1 MAQINHF
8 KASFDEAKDFDKY
21 SNYALWIS
29 TILLGIGLG
38 IESYDNDLE
47 YVSGFISNINCFFI
61 LAFAILNFISGSIFF
76 DASIQRRVDFIDNS
90 FDSSFNEDRS
100 REYYTNENIASG
112 IYKMAVNGFE
122 NSLFTY
128 TISKEMITKLWLKNM
143 IFGILILIFA
153 IGGFNNAFILM
164 LQLTLPLLLLQQAIK
179 HSLFVY
185 RIKRVFENYKR
196 LFNDLKQLNDSK
208 QKRPEIIL
216 NVLDY
221 ETTLTYGGI
230 HLDSKIYNK
239 LNLDLSIK
247 WDEMKQTYNIE

>member
-1 MAQINHF
+1 MAQYIPF
-8 KASFDEAKDFDKY
+8 GASFDEAKDFNKY

-29 TILLGIGLG
+29 TILFGFSLG
-38 IESYDNDLE
+38 IESYNIDFK
-47 YVSGFISNINCFFI
+47 YISTFIANVNCFFI
-61 LAFAILNFISGSIFF
+61 IAFSILNFISDSIFF

-90 FDSSFNEDRS
+90 FDSSFNEDKS
-100 REYYTNENIASG
+100 REYFTNENIASG

-128 TISKEMITKLWLKNM
+128 TISKKMIANLWLKNM

-153 IGGFNNAFILM
+153 IGGSNNAFVLL

-196 LFNDLKQLNDSK
+196 LFNDFKQMNDSK

-239 LNLDLSIK
+239 LNPELSTK
-247 WDEMKQTYNIE
+247 WNEMKRTYNIE